1 MGLKRS
7 IKKVLESKINMVIV
21 LDTARWE
28 KAEFNIMQVF
38 FFGLGK

>member
-1 MGLKRS
+1 MELKRS

-21 LDTARWE
+21 LDMARWE

-38 FFGLGK
+38 FLA